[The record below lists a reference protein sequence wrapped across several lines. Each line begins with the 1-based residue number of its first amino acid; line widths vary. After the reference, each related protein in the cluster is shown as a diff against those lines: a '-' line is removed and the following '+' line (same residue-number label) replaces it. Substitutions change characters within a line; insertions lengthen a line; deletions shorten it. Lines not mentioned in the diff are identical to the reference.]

1 MASRLLLGLSLT
13 IAVGCGQPFESSPP
27 GAETAQSVPAGVL
40 TIGSVSLNP
49 TREYEVVRPFADFVA
64 ANLHDVGI
72 GRGRVVVVGSLNQ
85 MIEELRE
92 GRVDLLVDSPFP
104 AVFVWQHTDVEP
116 ILRRWKRGSDV
127 YRSVIFTRTDSGVQS
142 VDDLAGKIIAFGE
155 PFSTSGFL
163 MPKAALASAGLRL
176 FNYEDPAASIPG
188 DRVGYVFS
196 NDAENTMFWVLK
208 QKVVAGAVNA
218 DYFEALAGDRISELR
233 ILLTTEAVPRNVVSV
248 RSSLDPK
255 VIQAIEAL
263 LLEMHLSDEGRAS
276 LEEFEET
283 TRFDPFPGGPDQD
296 LAHILTLLPH
306 VEEDLGV
313 VRSPR

>member
-1 MASRLLLGLSLT
+1 VA
-13 IAVGCGQPFESSPP
+13 
-27 GAETAQSVPAGVL
+27 TAPQAPAGTL

-49 TREYEVVRPFADFVA
+49 TQEYEVVRPFADFVA

-72 GRGRVVVVGSLNQ
+72 GRGRVVVVGSLSQ
-85 MIEELRE
+85 MVEELRQ
-92 GRVDLLVDSPFP
+92 GKVDLFIDSPFP
-104 AVFVWQHTDVEP
+104 AVFVWQHADVAP

-127 YRSVIFTRTDSGVQS
+127 YRSVIFTRTDSGVES

-163 MPKAALASAGLRL
+163 MPKAALASVGLRL
-176 FNYEDPAASIPG
+176 VNYEDPAASIPG

-208 QKVVAGAVNA
+208 KKVVAGAVNA

-233 ILLTTEAVPRNVVSV
+233 ILHTTEAVPRNVVSV
-248 RSSLDPK
+248 RKSLDPG
-255 VIQAIEAL
+255 VVQALANL

-276 LEEFEET
+276 LARFEET
-283 TRFDPFPGGPDQD
+283 TRFDRFPGGPEQD
-296 LAHILTLLPH
+296 LAHIMTLLPH
-306 VEEDLGV
+306 VQEDLG
-313 VRSPR
+313 R

>member
-1 MASRLLLGLSLT
+1 MAPRLLLGMLLALT
-13 IAVGCGQPFESSPP
+13 VGCGQPFESPP
-27 GAETAQSVPAGVL
+27 SGSETAQQVPAGVL

-49 TREYEVVRPFADFVA
+49 TQEYEVVRPFADFVA

-72 GRGRVVVVGSLNQ
+72 GRGRVVVVGSLSQ

-92 GRVDLLVDSPFP
+92 GRVDLFVDSPFP
-104 AVFVWQHTDVEP
+104 AVFVWQRTDAEP

-127 YRSVIFTRTDSGVQS
+127 YRSVVFTRKDSGVNS

-176 FNYEDPAASIPG
+176 VNYEDPAASIPG

-218 DYFEALAGDRISELR
+218 DYYEALAGDRISELR
-233 ILLTTEAVPRNVVSV
+233 ILRTTEPVPRNVVCV
-248 RSSLDPK
+248 RNSLDQR
-255 VIQAIEAL
+255 VVQAIENL

-276 LEEFEET
+276 LKEFEET
-283 TRFDPFPGGPDQD
+283 TKFDRFPGGPHQD
-296 LAHILTLLPH
+296 LAQILSLLPH
-306 VEEDLGV
+306 VQEDLGQ
-313 VRSPR
+313 

>member
-1 MASRLLLGLSLT
+1 MGSRLHLGILLT
-13 IAVGCGQPFESSPP
+13 IAIGCGQASDPPPSSV
-27 GAETAQSVPAGVL
+27 AAAQPAPAGVL

-49 TREYEVVRPFADFVA
+49 THEYEVVRPFVDFIA
-64 ANLHDVGI
+64 ANLHHVGI
-72 GRGRVVVVGSLNQ
+72 GRGEVVVVSSLSH

-92 GRVDLLVDSPFP
+92 GRVDLLIDSPFP

-127 YRSVIFTRTDSGVQS
+127 YRSVVFTRADSGVES
-142 VDDLAGKIIAFGE
+142 VVDLEGRIIAFGE

-176 FNYEDPAASIPG
+176 VNYEDPAASIPG

-233 ILLTTEAVPRNVVSV
+233 ILLTTEAVPRNVVCA
-248 RSSLDPK
+248 RKDLDPK
-255 VIQAIEAL
+255 VVQAIEDL
-263 LLEMHLSDEGRAS
+263 LLEMHLTDEGRAS
-276 LEEFEET
+276 LEKFEET
-283 TRFDPFPGGPDQD
+283 TRFDRFPGGSDQD

-306 VEEDLGV
+306 VQEDLGQ
-313 VRSPR
+313 

>member
-1 MASRLLLGLSLT
+1 MGSRLDLGLLLT
-13 IAVGCGQPFESSPP
+13 IAIGCGQPSELPPSSVA
-27 GAETAQSVPAGVL
+27 AEQPAPAGVL

-49 TREYEVVRPFADFVA
+49 THEYEVVRPFVDFIA
-64 ANLHDVGI
+64 ANLHHVGI
-72 GRGRVVVVGSLNQ
+72 GRGRVVVVSSLSQ

-92 GRVDLLVDSPFP
+92 GRVDLFIDSPFP
-104 AVFVWQHTDVEP
+104 TVFVWQHNDVEP

-127 YRSVIFTRTDSGVQS
+127 YRSVVFTRADSGVES
-142 VDDLAGKIIAFGE
+142 VVDLAGRIIAFGE

-176 FNYEDPAASIPG
+176 VNYEDPAASIPG

-233 ILLTTEAVPRNVVSV
+233 ILHTTEPVPRNVVCV
-248 RSSLDPK
+248 RNSLDPK
-255 VIQAIEAL
+255 VVQAIEDL
-263 LLEMHLSDEGRAS
+263 LLEMHLNDEGRVS
-276 LEEFEET
+276 LEKFEET
-283 TRFDPFPGGPDQD
+283 TRFDRFPGGSDQD
-296 LAHILTLLPH
+296 LAHIVTLLPH
-306 VEEDLGV
+306 VQEDLGQ
-313 VRSPR
+313 